1 MSILDSIRLNTLQ
14 IRDTLNTL
22 KENISQKKALR
33 GAAEDI
39 VKRASTEIT
48 RQRTSENERKGQLKT
63 VSKKVEEAQKNFEE
77 LDRKRQE
84 ALDFLI
90 RCRDEEK
97 DVSRSLRQAQNATEA
112 ALAEI
117 KKEQKTNKEIELEIE
132 KLKTDLIEKQA
143 NLRRVV
149 LETLKTHLEQ
159 QAENVHAAFFTQEQR
174 LKIMRESEAFK
185 KARHT
190 DPEIGRLCDQRDELR
205 KFLGTAM
212 VPAVKDMLQVS
223 LNDIENQLTT
233 RFPNALKVSDAKSK
247 DNQIEELLFYINHE
261 GKAIFL
267 LPLHTKDWDAAEK
280 GEITD
285 GTSEAMC
292 FVWNMIR
299 ELSLRV
305 EDGDFITIRDR
316 PAFESRFD
324 LEEVAILEGCNVKR
338 QNSIVLHFVLT
349 QVPIEVQEVLLY
361 ED

>member
-1 MSILDSIRLNTLQ
+1 
-14 IRDTLNTL
+14 
-22 KENISQKKALR
+22 
-33 GAAEDI
+33 
-39 VKRASTEIT
+39 
-48 RQRTSENERKGQLKT
+48 
-63 VSKKVEEAQKNFEE
+63 
-77 LDRKRQE
+77 
-84 ALDFLI
+84 
-90 RCRDEEK
+90 
-97 DVSRSLRQAQNATEA
+97 
-112 ALAEI
+112 
-117 KKEQKTNKEIELEIE
+117 
-132 KLKTDLIEKQA
+132 
-143 NLRRVV
+143 
-149 LETLKTHLEQ
+149 
-159 QAENVHAAFFTQEQR
+159 VHAAFFTQEQR

>member
-14 IRDTLNTL
+14 IRDALNIL
-22 KENISQKKALR
+22 KENISRKKALR

-63 VSKKVEEAQKNFEE
+63 VSKKVEEAQKNFED

-117 KKEQKTNKEIELEIE
+117 KKEQKANKEIELEIE
-132 KLKTDLIEKQA
+132 KLGTDFVEKQA

-174 LKIMRESEAFK
+174 LKIMRESEVFK

-212 VPAVKDMLQVS
+212 VPAVKEMLQVS
-223 LNDIENQLTT
+223 LNDIENQLST
-233 RFPNALKVSDAKSK
+233 RFPNALKVSDATPK

-267 LPLHTKDWDAAEK
+267 LPVHTKDWDAAEK
-280 GEITD
+280 GGTTD
-285 GTSEAMC
+285 GTFEAMC

-305 EDGDFITIRDR
+305 EDDDFITIRGQ
-316 PAFESRFD
+316 PVFESRFD
-324 LEEVAILEGCNVKR
+324 LEEVAILPGCNVKC
-338 QNSIVLHFVLT
+338 QDSVILHFVLT

>member
-1 MSILDSIRLNTLQ
+1 MSILDSIRINTLQ
-14 IRDTLNTL
+14 IRDTVNSL

-48 RQRTSENERKGQLKT
+48 RQRTSENERKAQLKT
-63 VSKKVEEAQKNFEE
+63 VSKKVEEAQKTFEE

-90 RCRDEEK
+90 RCRDEER
-97 DVSRSLRQAQNATEA
+97 DISGSLRQAQNATEA

-117 KKEQKTNKEIELEIE
+117 KKEQKANKEIELEIE
-132 KLKTDLIEKQA
+132 KLEIDIIDKQA

-149 LETLKTHLEQ
+149 LETLEAYLEQ
-159 QAENVHAAFFTQEQR
+159 QAENMHAAFSTQEQR
-174 LKIMRESEAFK
+174 LKIIRESETFK

-190 DPEIGRLCDQRDELR
+190 DPEIGVLCDQRDELR

-212 VPAVKDMLQVS
+212 VPAVKDMLKVS
-223 LNDIENQLTT
+223 LSDIENQLTT
-233 RFPNALKVSDAKSK
+233 RFPNALKVSDATPK
-247 DNQIEELLFYINHE
+247 DNQIEELLFCINHE

-267 LPLHTKDWDAAEK
+267 LPVHTKDWDAVEK
-280 GEITD
+280 GETTN

-299 ELSLRV
+299 ELGLGV
-305 EDGDFITIRDR
+305 EDGDFIAINGR
-316 PAFESRFD
+316 PVFESRFD
-324 LEEVAILEGCNVKR
+324 LEEVAILQGCNVKR
-338 QNSIVLHFVLT
+338 QDSVVLHFVLT
-349 QVPIEVQEVLLY
+349 QVPIEVQEILLY

>member
-159 QAENVHAAFFTQEQR
+159 
-174 LKIMRESEAFK
+174 
-185 KARHT
+185 
-190 DPEIGRLCDQRDELR
+190 
-205 KFLGTAM
+205 
-212 VPAVKDMLQVS
+212 
-223 LNDIENQLTT
+223 
-233 RFPNALKVSDAKSK
+233 
-247 DNQIEELLFYINHE
+247 
-261 GKAIFL
+261 
-267 LPLHTKDWDAAEK
+267 
-280 GEITD
+280 
-285 GTSEAMC
+285 
-292 FVWNMIR
+292 
-299 ELSLRV
+299 
-305 EDGDFITIRDR
+305 
-316 PAFESRFD
+316 
-324 LEEVAILEGCNVKR
+324 
-338 QNSIVLHFVLT
+338 
-349 QVPIEVQEVLLY
+349 
-361 ED
+361 